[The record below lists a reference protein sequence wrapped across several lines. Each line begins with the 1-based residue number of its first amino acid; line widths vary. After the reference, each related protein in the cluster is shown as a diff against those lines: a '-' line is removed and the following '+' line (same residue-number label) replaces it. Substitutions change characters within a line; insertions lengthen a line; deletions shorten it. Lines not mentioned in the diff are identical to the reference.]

1 MATSPCGLGPHYQSP
16 EAVITTRGA
25 QPSWLRVWNAA
36 ATPGCSSPLRTHCFI
51 FLGGAKALLL
61 DARHVEYIG
70 VRQRLLDALKFL
82 LDSEARA
89 G

>member
-1 MATSPCGLGPHYQSP
+1 MWPGPPLPVPGGSYYN
-16 EAVITTRGA
+16 RGA